1 MLVSSISLMAFL
13 GVVAFDV
20 SPISV
25 LVIGILVVL
34 VMAMQ
39 FIVYGTHQ
47 FATSSL
53 HVWRAGALSMASAVN
68 RLRDFSRGG

>member
-20 SPISV
+20 SPIGV

-34 VMAMQ
+34 VMVMQ

-53 HVWRAGALSMASAVN
+53 HLWRAGAISIVNAVK
-68 RLRDFSRGG
+68 RLRGFLRGV